1 MPHRLP
7 HLDTLT
13 AQADP
18 ASHGGSPRLDRP
30 KPVYY
35 FSRLLFFNILLI
47 LLLGVLPQ
55 VGIFQYMIQAY
66 NHELYRFNT
75 QSVKQI
81 QNTVDEQL
89 LMPTVQIAKRNLT
102 EMSDDNHPLFYPMT
116 HKIRNDYSAIV
127 GVQET
132 LSALQSEQPFIRY
145 VDMYYMNDPVFFYG
159 SRYFY
164 FPDESQRQDSFRD
177 QWLQPFL
184 HTDIQVG
191 WYAAS
196 APDASGTSER
206 LISYVRSYPYFAPV
220 DRRKAIFA
228 IHLKESAVRQTLND
242 TFESSSG
249 LALILDQQGNL
260 ISANG
265 DGAENEG
272 EAYAQAAKLWAGHV
286 QNRAGDQGK
295 DDPQGSFETSFDGR
309 EAVVAYA
316 HSRVNDWDYVT
327 LVDKSLFYKK
337 AADLKNL
344 MYMVWAGL
352 LVIGFLLLYMLTK
365 RQYQPIDTTLRQYS
379 SQLHNLNEQLS
390 INKPVIKYHTVMGWL
405 TGDEEEEEN
414 GEADTEQF
422 LDLRLPGERLCSF
435 ILKPRDAAGSSSTPQ
450 LAEAYQLAE
459 QLETQGSNI
468 QEDRVLWVIVAP
480 DRSLY
485 GLLNA
490 SCSAQELESWLE
502 QSMASVIGE
511 RYALYV
517 GGVRDQSR
525 GAAAQ
530 SHREALEASRYA
542 FFYPQQ
548 IRLSY
553 RELGMEERVSTGGSV
568 RFFAEL
574 EQALRAGEESRA
586 LQAIEGAIQETE
598 AGAYT
603 ADYGQHQLI
612 ELVYT
617 LHKTLKGLGIDPQQ
631 LFGVDIRSEAREQPD
646 IQVFRR
652 WLEQYVRLALR
663 QIDERRQRTNRDL
676 VEGVRQ
682 FIADHLY
689 DEVSLDRAA
698 AHLGVTPNYVSR
710 QFKLNMGLTF
720 IEYATARKLEAAAA
734 LLQKGELNVSAIAEK
749 LGYQSPNHFIRIF
762 KERYGVTPKQY
773 QKNGAADSDK
783 PPDRGIS

>member
-1 MPHRLP
+1 MPNRQP
-7 HLDTLT
+7 HPAPPTLS
-13 AQADP
+13 ADP
-18 ASHGGSPRLDRP
+18 VSRNGSPRADRP
-30 KPVYY
+30 KPAYY
-35 FSRLLFFNILLI
+35 FSRLLFFNIVLI

-66 NHELYRFNT
+66 NNELYRFNT

-102 EMSDDNHPLFYPMT
+102 EMSDDRNPLFYPMT

-127 GVQET
+127 DVQET

-159 SRYFY
+159 TRYFY
-164 FPDESQRQDSFRD
+164 FPDESRREDALRD
-177 QWLQPFL
+177 KWLNDFL
-184 HTDIQVG
+184 TTDAQVG

-242 TFESSSG
+242 SFEPSSG
-249 LALILDQQGNL
+249 LALILDKQGNL

-265 DGAENEG
+265 EEAGG
-272 EAYAQAAKLWAGHV
+272 EAYDHAAKLWADREKGGE
-286 QNRAGDQGK
+286 ADSAA
-295 DDPQGSFETSFDGR
+295 DDGQGSFETTFDGR

-344 MYMVWAGL
+344 MYALWAGL
-352 LVIGFLLLYMLTK
+352 LVVGFLLLYMLTK
-365 RQYQPIDTTLRQYS
+365 RQYQPIDTTLKQYS
-379 SQLHNLNEQLS
+379 SQLHDLNEQLS
-390 INKPVIKYHTVMGWL
+390 INKPVIKYHAVMGLL
-405 TGDEEEEEN
+405 TGEEAADN
-414 GEADTEQF
+414 SGEKETHRF
-422 LDLRLPGERLCSF
+422 LDLSLKEERLCCF
-435 ILKPRDAAGSSSTPQ
+435 VLQPRAASDPGLPAPPQ
-450 LAEAYQLAE
+450 LAETYQLAE
-459 QLETQGSNI
+459 RLETQASRI
-468 QEDRVLWVIVAP
+468 EEQAVLWAIVAP

-485 GLLNA
+485 GIVNA
-490 SCSAQELESWLE
+490 SCSAEELEERLLDVL
-502 QSMASVIGE
+502 ASTVGE
-511 RYALYV
+511 RYTLCI
-517 GGVRDQSR
+517 GGVREQSS
-525 GAAAQ
+525 GAAAE
-530 SHREALEASRYA
+530 SHAEALEAGRYG
-542 FFYPQQ
+542 FFYPE
-548 IRLSY
+548 RTCLNY
-553 RELGMEERVSTGGSV
+553 RELHAAERVSTGGSV

-574 EQALRAGEESRA
+574 EQALRAGDENRA
-586 LQAIEGAIQETE
+586 LQAVGGAIEETL

-617 LHKTLKGLGIDPQQ
+617 LHKTLKGLGIDTQQ
-631 LFGVDIRSEAREQPD
+631 LFGADIRGEARSRPD
-646 IQVFRR
+646 IRAYRQ
-652 WLEQYVRLALR
+652 WLEDLIRRAFRHL
-663 QIDERRQRTNRDL
+663 DERRQRTNRDL

-689 DEVSLDRAA
+689 DEISLDRAA

-710 QFKLNMGLTF
+710 QFKLNTGMTF
-720 IEYATARKLEAAAA
+720 IEYTTARKLEAAAV
-734 LLQKGELNVSAIAEK
+734 LLQEGELNVSAIAEK
-749 LGYQSPNHFIRIF
+749 LGYQSTNHFIRIF
-762 KERYGVTPKQY
+762 KEKYGVTPKQY
-773 QKNGAADSDK
+773 QKNGLPETDD
-783 PPDRGIS
+783 PPNQGIS